1 MVLPGTTRCGQ
12 PWGSM
17 QRPSIRQL
25 EYAVAVAENLHFG
38 RAAKQCA
45 VTQPALSAQIQQLEE
60 LLGVTLFERG
70 RRGVLVTP
78 DGARVLEK
86 AREALAVL
94 DDLVGRASR
103 AGRPLVGEVRLGVIP
118 TVAPYFLPPLLPR
131 VRDAYPELRLVLRE
145 EQTDGLVQRL
155 ESGSLDA
162 VLLAL
167 PVEQARLVEMPLFEE
182 SFYFVAPEG
191 HRLARLRGSRIPE
204 AALEDE
210 EVLLLEDGHCLR
222 AQALEVCRRAGARGG
237 GRLQA
242 TSLSTLVQMVANG
255 LGVTLLPE
263 RALPVEIRPDSKL
276 AVKAFEAPVPSR
288 TIGLAWRRGAPREE
302 ELRLL
307 GAALLEAARKEAP
320 PPRPAQRRSQAAR
333 VRAKG
338 SR

>member
-1 MVLPGTTRCGQ
+1 
-12 PWGSM
+12 M

-38 RAAKQCA
+38 RAARQCA

-94 DDLVGRASR
+94 DDLVGRASDS
-103 AGRPLVGEVRLGVIP
+103 GRPLVGELRLGVIP
-118 TVAPYFLPPLLPR
+118 TVAPYFLPPLLPL
-131 VRDAYPELRLVLRE
+131 VREAYPELRLLLRE

-155 ESGSLDA
+155 AAGNLDA

-182 SFYFVAPEG
+182 AFFFVAPES
-191 HRLARLRGSRIPE
+191 HRLSRQRAGRIAE
-204 AALEDE
+204 SALEGED
-210 EVLLLEDGHCLR
+210 VLLLEDGHCLR
-222 AQALEVCRRAGARGG
+222 AQALEVCRRAGARGAG
-237 GRLQA
+237 LLQA

-263 RALPVEIRPDSKL
+263 RALAVELRPDSRL
-276 AVKAFEAPVPSR
+276 AVKAFEPPAPSR
-288 TIGLAWRRGAPREE
+288 TIGLAWRRGAPRER

-307 GAALLEAARKEAP
+307 GGALLEAARRQASP
-320 PPRPAQRRSQAAR
+320 GRGSQRRSHAAR
-333 VRAKG
+333 ARAKG